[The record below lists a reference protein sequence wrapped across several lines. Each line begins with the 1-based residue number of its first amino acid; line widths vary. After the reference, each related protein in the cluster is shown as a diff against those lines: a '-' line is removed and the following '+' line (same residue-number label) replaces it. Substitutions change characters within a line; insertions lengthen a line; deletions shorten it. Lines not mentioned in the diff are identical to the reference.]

1 MNNQYIVNLHK
12 TTDAIMLKL
21 LIASWVVSFAFAMVF
36 NTWMEALIIGAILL
50 SAPAW
55 LILKSSGAS
64 ITRHVVA
71 ISFLGFVALHIH
83 QLNGM
88 NEAHFGFFIITA
100 FLFLYKDWRL
110 FMTVLTVGGV
120 YHVAFFAMQQNNMGV
135 TAFTPETNEYV
146 VLLHAFYLAV
156 ECLVLGFAAN
166 NSRSETQVSSML
178 AQISEHSGSLDFT
191 VRNSDNGAIG
201 QQLNDLVEQTANAIR
216 QVNTTN
222 TQLSDD
228 FINVL
233 KELETAENN
242 ASEQLIDTNQIVTAT
257 DTLSSTISQFSEQAM
272 MTSSSMTE
280 AVNVNIE
287 ATEAMTL
294 SKQTILNLATQV
306 TSASE
311 KINELSKQTESIGT
325 VLEVINS
332 ISEQTNLLA
341 LNAAIEAAR
350 AGTHGRGFAVVA
362 DEVRNLAT
370 RTRQSII
377 QIQSTITNLRD
388 VSTDTVYVM
397 NSCQSLI
404 EQSVT
409 ANETAETLI
418 TKASN
423 VIKEVSDMN
432 AETSLSVS
440 LQTDVSR
447 EIAGKAVLINSGLEQ
462 TTLQLR
468 SIEGVL
474 LNVKSSVGNVSER
487 LEKFIIAN

>member
-1 MNNQYIVNLHK
+1 
-12 TTDAIMLKL
+12 
-21 LIASWVVSFAFAMVF
+21 
-36 NTWMEALIIGAILL
+36 MEALIIGAILL

-233 KELETAENN
+233 KELEIAENN
-242 ASEQLIDTNQIVTAT
+242 AQ
-257 DTLSSTISQFSEQAM
+257 
-272 MTSSSMTE
+272 
-280 AVNVNIE
+280 
-287 ATEAMTL
+287 
-294 SKQTILNLATQV
+294 
-306 TSASE
+306 
-311 KINELSKQTESIGT
+311 
-325 VLEVINS
+325 
-332 ISEQTNLLA
+332 
-341 LNAAIEAAR
+341 
-350 AGTHGRGFAVVA
+350 A
-362 DEVRNLAT
+362 DENHLVILK
-370 RTRQSII
+370 
-377 QIQSTITNLRD
+377 
-388 VSTDTVYVM
+388 STDIFWDT
-397 NSCQSLI
+397 Q
-404 EQSVT
+404 
-409 ANETAETLI
+409 
-418 TKASN
+418 
-423 VIKEVSDMN
+423 
-432 AETSLSVS
+432 
-440 LQTDVSR
+440 
-447 EIAGKAVLINSGLEQ
+447 G
-462 TTLQLR
+462 
-468 SIEGVL
+468 
-474 LNVKSSVGNVSER
+474 
-487 LEKFIIAN
+487 IANRILTDSEYQQTKYFMPASPRSNCAQA